1 MKFVFIRHSKT
12 QIDPNVPILLWG
24 LSENGI
30 ELAKNL
36 SQNEIFKKI
45 KVIYSSLQTKA
56 LETSVLICK
65 PNLIPIKTDNRL
77 TEVTSFTGPFEFD
90 DVVHTKNIHDY
101 HKGLIDRINGGE
113 TKSEALA
120 RFNTALTE
128 ISVTESSADY
138 VGIVSH
144 GNMLA
149 LFSTQYQDIDSYELH
164 TKIKQPDIAIFDF
177 ETKKF
182 ISFFGES
189 VQ

>member
-24 LSENGI
+24 LSEKGV

-45 KVIYSSLQTKA
+45 KVVYSSLQTKA

-77 TEVTSFTGPFEFD
+77 TEVTSFTGPFELD
-90 DVVHTKNIHDY
+90 DVIHTKNIHDY
-101 HKGLIDRINGGE
+101 HKGLTLRINNGE
-113 TKSEALA
+113 TKVEALK
-120 RFNTALTE
+120 RFNQSLID
-128 ISVTESSADY
+128 ISIAEDTSDY

-149 LFSTQYQDIDSYELH
+149 IFSSQYQNVDSYELH
-164 TKIKQPDIAIFDF
+164 TKIKQPDMAIFDF
-177 ETKKF
+177 ESKKF
-182 ISFFGES
+182 ISFFGEM
-189 VQ
+189 